1 MEPRIVSPLPGAPI
15 ERSQLLR
22 LPTLDFGERSNYPQL
37 PWKLSELVGSTW
49 RNLHAGTLEQVDRI
63 DDTGHRPLPC
73 FHPRFPGSRQSPGF
87 WWGDGCFMIEH
98 WIRVDHWPAEAQLDC
113 FGLELAFHR
122 WMMAWCEQAIAFY
135 QGRDTGMYEEYLA
148 EHRRELPG
156 VLARLRQFAETHRL
170 AIPLD
175 LLNTGLAS
183 ARQPAQLLLW

>member
-22 LPTLDFGERSNYPQL
+22 LPTLDFGGRSNYPQL
-37 PWKLSELVGSTW
+37 P
-49 RNLHAGTLEQVDRI
+49 
-63 DDTGHRPLPC
+63 C
-73 FHPRFPGSRQSPGF
+73 SRQSPGF

-135 QGRDTGMYEEYLA
+135 QGRATGMYEEYLA

-156 VLARLRQFAETHRL
+156 VLARLLQFAETHRL

-175 LLNTGLAS
+175 LLNTGLES